1 MGGVRPSRGTVVAAA
16 AFGLLAIVPF
26 LEISLPGMFSSPLNR
41 PGTLQLLALCL
52 TFAGVALSYNL
63 LFGYTGLLSFGHA
76 LYFSAGIYVTDI
88 LLSRYHW
95 ALPAALLATA
105 AVGLLLPLILG
116 AISLRVGGIAFA
128 MVTLAFAQV
137 GSILVYKNPGQL
149 TGGEEGLGLAV
160 SQLPDFLIGVANTP
174 FLYWIALGYLV
185 FTFLT
190 CWWAVSSRP
199 GRVWQAIRENE
210 RRVEV
215 MGLNPFAFKLLVFTL
230 SGFLA
235 TMGGVVY
242 LLLLGGATPEVT
254 TANLS
259 LALLLMVVLGGA
271 GSLWGPALGGA
282 LYEYLD
288 FRLVRLSAS
297 ADIASL
303 PAWLRAPLS
312 EPLFVLGVL
321 FILLVFFFPGGIA
334 GIGRRLAAARRPAA
348 RTPSQA
354 LEVPPEVEQPVEV

>member
-1 MGGVRPSRGTVVAAA
+1 MLRFVRSRSTAVALVVFVLLGAIPFAD
-16 AFGLLAIVPF
+16 FEIPGL
-26 LEISLPGMFSSPLNR
+26 FSGPLSQ
-41 PGTLQLLALCL
+41 PGTLQLLALCA

-76 LYFSAGIYVTDI
+76 LYFSVGIYLTDI
-88 LLSRYHW
+88 LLTRYHW
-95 ALPAALLATA
+95 ALLPALATTFA
-105 AVGLLLPLILG
+105 AGIVLPLVLG

-128 MVTLAFAQV
+128 MVTLAFAQA
-137 GSILVYKNPGQL
+137 GSILVYANPGRL
-149 TGGEEGLGLAV
+149 TGGEEGLGLDV
-160 SQLPDFLIGVANTP
+160 TNIPDSLIGVVNTQH
-174 FLYWIALGYLV
+174 LYWIALGYLLL
-185 FTFLT
+185 TFVV
-190 CWWAVSSRP
+190 CWWAVDSRP

-215 MGLNPFAFKLLVFTL
+215 MGLNPYAFKLLAFTL

-235 TMGGVVY
+235 TAGGIVY
-242 LLLLGGATPEVT
+242 LLLLGGATPGVT

-288 FRLVRLSAS
+288 FRLLKLSSSS
-297 ADIASL
+297 AIAGL
-303 PAWLRAPLS
+303 PGWLRAPLA
-312 EPLFVLGVL
+312 EPLFILGVL

-334 GIGRRLAAARRPAA
+334 GIASRLRRPH
-348 RTPSQA
+348 
-354 LEVPPEVEQPVEV
+354 PPLIESTTE